1 VFFTANFKLSQ
12 QKRASMTEHVKSA
25 NSRRHSAVSTK
36 PPLTQQVALSSQHL
50 SDMKKQMPA
59 TAVRSYRI
67 SQSSATMRV
76 PNELRS
82 KVQALVDSY
91 RKQQINDPDTWN

>member
-1 VFFTANFKLSQ
+1 MRT
-12 QKRASMTEHVKSA
+12 SMTKHVKSA
-25 NSRRHSAVSTK
+25 NSRSYSVVSAIS
-36 PPLTQQVALSSQHL
+36 PLTQQVALSSQHL
-50 SDMKKQMPA
+50 SEFKKQMPA
-59 TAVRSYRI
+59 SAVRSYRI